1 MNWKKIKKNRVL
13 KFLGS
18 VKLALI
24 ILWAIIVVSFIG
36 AVVPEAMRGYVF
48 GSLWFLGLLAI
59 FSLNILI
66 CVLGRLSLSLKKS
79 GSTLVH
85 LSVLLILAGALAS
98 FLFGSRGVIE
108 LEKGQSQ
115 DRFSQGC
122 NVKPLG
128 FRVALEEFSL
138 SWYSTTPVQYQ
149 IGAFVIDKKL
159 RVNYNLDKG
168 RVQKIGNTGYAVT
181 VVDYFPDLGLDET
194 MNVLNKSERPNN
206 PALLLQVDSPGGL
219 SEKRWV
225 FAKYPGMGHN
235 HDPNI
240 KFKFDYQPVVKEYRS
255 LVKIS
260 DEKSGKEFTAEIKVN
275 HPFSYKGYTLYQSG
289 YDENNLQYTILEAVS
304 DPGTG
309 FVFAGFLFL
318 NVGLLAVFYPK
329 LKRKSAGRK
338 VL

>member
-1 MNWKKIKKNRVL
+1 MSKMKNNKIV

-18 VKLALI
+18 VKLALV
-24 ILWAIIVVSFIG
+24 ILWTIIIVSFIG

-48 GSLWFLGLLAI
+48 GSLWFLGLLAV

-66 CVLGRLSLSLKKS
+66 CVAGRLSFSVKKS

-98 FLFGSRGVIE
+98 YLFGARGVIE

-115 DRFSQGC
+115 DRFNQGC
-122 NVKPLG
+122 KVKPLG
-128 FRVALEEFSL
+128 FRVALEDFSL
-138 SWYSTTPVQYQ
+138 SWYGATPDKYPVA
-149 IGAFVIDKKL
+149 AFVMDKGLK
-159 RVNYNLDKG
+159 VNYKLDK
-168 RVQKIGNTGYAVT
+168 RQPQKIGNTGYTIT
-181 VVDYFPDLGLDET
+181 VLDYFSDLGLDET
-194 MNVLNKSERPNN
+194 MKAYNKSGRPNN
-206 PALLLQVDSPGGL
+206 PAVLLQVDPPGGL

-235 HDPNI
+235 HDQNI

-255 LVKIS
+255 LVRIN
-260 DEKSGKEFTAEIKVN
+260 DEKSGRDFTAEIKVN

-289 YDENNLQYTILEAVS
+289 YDEDNLQYTVLEAVS

-309 FVFAGFLFL
+309 FVFSGFLLL
-318 NVGLLAVFYPK
+318 NAGLLAVFYPK